1 MGYKYTNKKIFFN
14 KYIFIIV
21 SFAIPSFVF
30 ANISITEIMYDLDGA
45 DIDWVEIYNPDATD
59 IDLTTL
65 KLLISNSTSNHGIS
79 SYSGSTTLPSGG
91 YGVIVS
97 NSVIDNFISKWGNSG
112 NTFTASFTLPNSEGK
127 VDINN
132 GDKTSPIDSVSYSDS
147 MGAAGDGNSLQKIN
161 GVWTATSPTPG
172 ISAPTGSSGGASA
185 PTSGS
190 SQLSN
195 STTEQSSG
203 SSATVQTIWADAG
216 SDRTAIVG
224 AGTIFEGKAFGTDKK
239 PLDGARY
246 FWNFGDGLTGEGRKV
261 MHTYKTPGDYIVYL
275 DVSNGSLSAGDKI
288 LVKAAPADVSISALG
303 YGEKSFVA
311 VSNGETAELDISYW
325 QIKSSS
331 GVFVVPKNT
340 IIIPGNK
347 IIFSKDALGFEISES
362 DEIFLI
368 YPNGSL
374 AYRFSNAPLS
384 FATVNQ
390 AAGSNTNEKLTVIL
404 NSYNDNEPDEEGGVK
419 GDEAS
424 LNKELAAS
432 VADSLSD
439 NGSFGGMYKWLL
451 GAFAVMAISIF
462 GTMVIKKIGPVDK
475 DDQEIKILE

>member
-30 ANISITEIMYDLDGA
+30 ANISITEIMYDPKDTDASAGGEW
-45 DIDWVEIYNPDATD
+45 IEIYNDGSAPL
-59 IDLTTL
+59 DLTTWL
-65 KLLISNSTSNHGIS
+65 FFEADTNHGITADGTS
-79 SYSGSTTLPSGG
+79 LVPPGG
-91 YGVIVS
+91 YAVIS
-97 NSVIDNFISKWGNSG
+97 RDLTAFKNFFTEFSG
-112 NTFTASFTLPNSEGK
+112 LLFKASFSLNDGEKLAVKSDKEAIPSDEVTYTSEW
-127 VDINN
+127 
-132 GDKTSPIDSVSYSDS
+132 
-147 MGAAGDGNSLQKIN
+147 GAKNDGNSLQKIN

-384 FATVNQ
+384 FAAVNQ